1 MVILAEKITFN
12 IFQHKELK
20 DTHIPPPH
28 THTEAES
35 KFSSNI
41 VNRSQ
46 YICMRKSI

>member
-28 THTEAES
+28 THTQKQNLNLAATLLIEA
-35 KFSSNI
+35 
-41 VNRSQ
+41 
-46 YICMRKSI
+46 SIYA